1 MIYLELRLQLNSVGL
16 FFYFPKQRETV
27 HCKTNLSAD
36 RVSDYLR
43 KAEVI
48 RLPPPAM
55 LLSEGIKDKA
65 SDLNSSVQNLA
76 SFLQEKLTI

>member
-1 MIYLELRLQLNSVGL
+1 MGL
-16 FFYFPKQRETV
+16 FLPFTKQRETV

-36 RVSDYLR
+36 TVSDYLR

-48 RLPPPAM
+48 RLPPPAR

-76 SFLQEKLTI
+76 SFLQEEQTI